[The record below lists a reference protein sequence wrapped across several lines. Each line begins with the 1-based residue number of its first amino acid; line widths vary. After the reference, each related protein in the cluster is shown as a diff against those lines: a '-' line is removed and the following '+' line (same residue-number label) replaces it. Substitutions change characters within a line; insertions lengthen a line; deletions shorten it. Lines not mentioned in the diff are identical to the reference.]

1 VNPSTQRLHHI
12 ILLLNTA
19 GLLGYLAWLVFG
31 HEHILYN
38 QKGVLFLL
46 PCLPFTFIY
55 LFLAKQ
61 RHPDGDDDLDGR
73 G

>member
-1 VNPSTQRLHHI
+1 MNPSSQRLHTI

-19 GLLGYLAWLVFG
+19 GLIGYLAWLVFG

-38 QKGVLFLL
+38 QKGVLYLL

-55 LFLAKQ
+55 LFLAKL
-61 RHPDGDDDLDGR
+61 RRPEDDYDHDGGD
-73 G
+73 

>member
-1 VNPSTQRLHHI
+1 MNPTHQRLHNI

-19 GLLGYLAWLVFG
+19 GLLGYLAWLVLG

-55 LFLAKQ
+55 LFLIKH
-61 RHPDGDDDLDGR
+61 RRPEVDDDHDWR
-73 G
+73 D